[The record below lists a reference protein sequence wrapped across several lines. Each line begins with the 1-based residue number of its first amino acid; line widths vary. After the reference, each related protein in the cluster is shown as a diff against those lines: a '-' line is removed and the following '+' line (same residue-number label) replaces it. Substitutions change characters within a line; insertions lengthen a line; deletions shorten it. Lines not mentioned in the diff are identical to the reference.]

1 MAEDKRISLGPEEA
15 VALWSK
21 GRHVWNKWVEENPK
35 ADVDFSH
42 IDFGQYRDQFDSQ
55 FIAFPFDGFHF
66 PDGYINFFRAEFGAG
81 DVSYEGAIFNG
92 GRISFFGATFP
103 NGTVSFRGARF
114 GSGATS
120 FQNATFQGGRIDF
133 SDARFGN
140 EEIEFSCVTFVDC
153 DVSFSR
159 ATFGNGV
166 LYFDNSIISSGN
178 FNFDFV
184 TKTDGSVYFS
194 NTYFGNGNKKFKQ
207 TEFGKGEVDFR
218 ETKFVEGKAD
228 FKQVKFGPG
237 NVCFDGAAFTRSGL
251 NFADAEFKD
260 GTFSFTDLTFCSPLP
275 PPMPVPA
282 AIQSSLE
289 VMTAST
295 ISDVIF
301 DGADFKNG
309 KMHVGDT
316 QFTDA
321 ELSFLNGK
329 FSDCYLSLSVLTF
342 ENSNLVLTNTTFTR
356 SRIDS
361 NRVSFTR
368 GNLICD
374 NSDFL
379 DTPVQFLSM
388 ELGIGKYTFERSR
401 FDRGLI
407 LADLRS
413 CKKADAISVRYSSF
427 DGPLVFEFDEPLS
440 CLIDLVST
448 HIKHPLQLSAIE
460 CVLPTMLNSSGYR
473 QAKDKGDAERLR
485 RLKELAEQNR
495 DFENALDFRVEEMR
509 AARWHNKHGFAT
521 ALVEGLFWLAS
532 DYGRSLARPLYGLI
546 GLWLLGAAVYAKAS
560 TLPFTYH
567 QLIKAMPFS
576 WGQMFV
582 YIPSSK
588 EARTQGLMALFGEHM
603 PNWLYFITFSQSL
616 LTLVLLF
623 QVGLVLRNRFKL

>member
-1 MAEDKRISLGPEEA
+1 MAEDERISLGPEEA

-42 IDFGQYRDQFDSQ
+42 IDLGQYRDQFDSQ

-66 PDGYINFFRAEFGAG
+66 PDGYINFFKAEFGAG

-92 GRISFFGATFP
+92 GQISFFGATFS
-103 NGTVSFRGARF
+103 NGSVNFRRAIF

-133 SDARFGN
+133 SCARFGD
-140 EEIEFSCVTFVDC
+140 EAIDFSYVTFVDC
-153 DVSFSR
+153 DVSFSH
-159 ATFGNGV
+159 ATFGTGV
-166 LYFDNSIISSGN
+166 LHFDNALISSGN

-194 NTYFGNGNKKFKQ
+194 NTYFGTGNKIFKQ
-207 TEFGKGEVDFR
+207 TEFGKGEVDFG
-218 ETKFVEGKAD
+218 ETKFVGGKAD

-237 NVCFDGAAFTRSGL
+237 NVCFDSAAFTRSGL

-260 GTFSFTDLTFCSPLP
+260 GTFSFTNLAFCSPLP
-275 PPMPVPA
+275 SPKPVLVA
-282 AIQSSLE
+282 TQSSLE
-289 VMTAST
+289 MMTAMT

-309 KMHVGDT
+309 KIHVGET

-329 FSDCYLSLSVLTF
+329 FSNCYISLSLLIF
-342 ENSNLVLTNTTFTR
+342 ENSTLVLTNTTFTR

-413 CKKADAISVRYSSF
+413 CGKADAISVRYSSF

-440 CLIDLVST
+440 FAIDLVST
-448 HIKHPLQLSAIE
+448 HIKHPLQLSALK
-460 CVLPTMLNSSGYR
+460 CVFPTMLNSSGYR

-495 DFENALDFRVEEMR
+495 DFEKAVDFRVEEMR
-509 AARWHNKHGFAT
+509 AARWHGKHGWA
-521 ALVEGLFWLAS
+521 AILVEGLFWLGS
-532 DYGRSLARPLYGLI
+532 DYGRSLFNPIIGLI
-546 GLWLLGAAVYAKAS
+546 YTWFIGAVTYAKVS
-560 TLPFTYH
+560 QMPFTYH
-567 QLIKAMPFS
+567 EIIKAMPFS

-588 EARTQGLMALFGEHM
+588 EARTQGLMPLFGEHM